1 MYVNDLPSS
10 VQCGVKLFADD
21 TKLYMRSDEA
31 GASEKLKEEL
41 NVLETWAERWQLRF
55 HPDKCT
61 VLKVGRSSSESQY
74 HMTNGAEPVVL
85 TETKVERDLGVFVD
99 SQLSFKS

>member
-1 MYVNDLPSS
+1 MFLVYVNDLPSS

-21 TKLYMRSDEA
+21 TQLYVRSDEA
-31 GASEKLKEEL
+31 GASEKLQEDL

-74 HMTNGAEPVVL
+74 HMT
-85 TETKVERDLGVFVD
+85 KVQSPLF
-99 SQLSFKS
+99 